1 MATKDDTGCFAGKVA
16 FVTGAANGIGRATA
30 LAFSREGARVVVAD
44 VSETKNHDTARM
56 IQELGGHARAV
67 TCDVSRS
74 DDVQRALN
82 ATIDAFGRLDFA
94 FNNAG
99 IEYAIKPAAD
109 VTEEEW
115 DRIIAIDL
123 RGVFLCM
130 KHEIPLMLKHGG
142 GDRAGPLTD
151 AATGACARFNPK
163 RLLLILLPFASLPL
177 SLP

>member
-1 MATKDDTGCFAGKVA
+1 MATKDDTGGFAGKVA

-109 VTEEEW
+109 VTEEECHLQVDVERLHRAPDGI
-115 DRIIAIDL
+115 DRLQPFHRRVDDLEWRDVFERNDRARPAL
-123 RGVFLCM
+123 RG
-130 KHEIPLMLKHGG
+130 P
-142 GDRAGPLTD
+142 
-151 AATGACARFNPK
+151 
-163 RLLLILLPFASLPL
+163 
-177 SLP
+177 